1 MIRLILVGILLLL
14 SLTFFL
20 QNQEQEVT
28 LRYFFGLREAT
39 TELWRPV
46 LSAFA
51 VGLLVASI
59 LLFPA
64 WVQVRLELRRKVKAL
79 QEAEADLE
87 RLRRPPQTTDRP
99 LLRTGD
105 HPFEKPA
112 RELSDD

>member
-87 RLRRPPQTTDRP
+87 RLRQPPETADQP
-99 LLRTGD
+99 LTQTGD
-105 HPFEKPA
+105 RSPEKSAGEPPDA
-112 RELSDD
+112 